1 MLLVDK
7 QHITEN
13 TNTHAF
19 ALMVKRST
27 VTVGARVWTECPT
40 AAATNQIK
48 SKTKSQHCRLS
59 GLGLVWL
66 WCTCRH
72 HLNIH
77 QNSEYEKRAQA
88 IAGPRFFLVGSFYFR
103 RVFMFLWVIDWFAII
118 ARKNRKSNR
127 RTRTHKFSHMDFYR
141 IIWMDKNRFHRTIY
155 IDQIISS
162 FGGIEA
168 EWGV

>member
-48 SKTKSQHCRLS
+48 SKTKSQHCRLP

-77 QNSEYEKRAQA
+77 QNSEYEKRAHA
-88 IAGPRFFLVGSFYFR
+88 IVGPRFFLVGSFYFR
-103 RVFMFLWVIDWFAII
+103 RVFMFSWVIDLLLLQEKIENQIDAH
-118 ARKNRKSNR
+118 AHTN
-127 RTRTHKFSHMDFYR
+127 SHTWIFIGSY
-141 IIWMDKNRFHRTIY
+141 
-155 IDQIISS
+155 
-162 FGGIEA
+162 
-168 EWGV
+168 EWI